1 MSCITNCDVIFMYL
15 HHVIFVHFRCDELNL
30 LIHVPIFCF
39 SVLRFLIQEF
49 VTSLYFIFRMFILHL
64 IDILSSLECQ
74 EPFSKAGENVADV
87 NLLLKSVYL
96 VWEFDFLNSPYLL
109 LIYYTL

>member
-1 MSCITNCDVIFMYL
+1 M
-15 HHVIFVHFRCDELNL
+15 NL

-96 VWEFDFLNSPYLL
+96 VWEFNFLNSPYLL